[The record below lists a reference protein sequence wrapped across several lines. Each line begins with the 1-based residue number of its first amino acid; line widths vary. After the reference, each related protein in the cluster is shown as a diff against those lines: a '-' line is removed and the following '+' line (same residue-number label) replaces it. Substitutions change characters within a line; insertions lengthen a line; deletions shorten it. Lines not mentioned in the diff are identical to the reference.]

1 MVLDNADENIE
12 FPRGAAVSGSVS
24 LGSSEVTAGASVSN
38 FPTKKVVFI
47 AGALL
52 VGFWAYNKYLKK

>member
-1 MVLDNADENIE
+1 MKIE